1 VGPGVNPNDSYVIEP
16 NKTRADYQLEAG
28 IVSLEPDTSRVRDV
42 MTYPGILDSVEY
54 QGGDSS
60 RPDRLFES
68 QYYTWDPFI
77 NWDTFINF
85 SQYFWIPSGPAS
97 VDVAATGVPATDNFV
112 VDRADGAYTFSG
124 LAGTNPTIDLVRGG
138 SYTFQVAQNDKETVN
153 YRVSNAGISSY
164 VIDSQNNPTL
174 SLVRGN
180 TYVFTM
186 NLDGVYPFYIKTA
199 PTTGLSNVYNSGV
212 TNNGAVVG
220 QVTFVVPQ
228 DAPDTLYYASATQ
241 SNMQGTINVTN
252 ADAGTGPGFWIQS
265 APGISGRVPITPNIS
280 SRDVFGVTN
289 NGEDLGT
296 VTFNVPPKTAQD
308 FYYALPSIGTVD
320 LITDLKFDQ
329 LDNISV
335 ADFIAAYGGIDGI
348 TELNGR
354 TLVFTQSVVEPE
366 LGGWYKTT
374 LYDPLDRDD
383 SLNGQVGSYDSLLY
397 SETTEVPL
405 EQRFGIWQIEYVND
419 NGYVYMT
426 LNSVQLI
433 NNLEKFTV
441 RYGNTYASTRRL
453 VLSRRHGPRNIW
465 SYSLDRT
472 NTKRHLVY

>member
-1 VGPGVNPNDSYVIEP
+1 MARVRSVEFLPEIFQTDVNKQFLAATLDQLIQEPKFKKTQGFIGRSVGPGVNPNDSYVIEP

-85 SQYFWIPSGPAS
+85 SQYFWIPGGPAS

-112 VDRADGAYTFSG
+112 VDRADGSYTFSG

-164 VIDSQNNPTL
+164 VIDSRNNPTL

-228 DAPDTLYYASATQ
+228 DAPDTLYYASAT
-241 SNMQGTINVTN
+241 
-252 ADAGTGPGFWIQS
+252 
-265 APGISGRVPITPNIS
+265 
-280 SRDVFGVTN
+280 
-289 NGEDLGT
+289 
-296 VTFNVPPKTAQD
+296 
-308 FYYALPSIGTVD
+308 
-320 LITDLKFDQ
+320 
-329 LDNISV
+329 
-335 ADFIAAYGGIDGI
+335 
-348 TELNGR
+348 
-354 TLVFTQSVVEPE
+354 
-366 LGGWYKTT
+366 
-374 LYDPLDRDD
+374 
-383 SLNGQVGSYDSLLY
+383 
-397 SETTEVPL
+397 
-405 EQRFGIWQIEYVND
+405 
-419 NGYVYMT
+419 
-426 LNSVQLI
+426 
-433 NNLEKFTV
+433 
-441 RYGNTYASTRRL
+441 
-453 VLSRRHGPRNIW
+453 
-465 SYSLDRT
+465 
-472 NTKRHLVY
+472 